1 MGSLAIDGLIS
12 GLNTT
17 DLINQLMSVEAQ
29 PQTLLKNKVTT
40 TQTLVSAFQSL
51 NTSVA
56 SLASYAKAT
65 ALPTAANLFT
75 ATSTASSVS
84 VTAGTGAAPGQI
96 DLSVTSVAKTQV
108 SVTAAMSQWPD
119 SPATF
124 TIVKADGTK
133 VELTAASTSMSDI
146 ADAINSSSAGVKA
159 SRVAAGTNGT
169 DPLYRLQLSSAA
181 TGAAGS
187 FQVFRGTAADVTGG
201 TATNLLTSTGAAT
214 VQAASDASVTLW
226 AGTTAEQVITS
237 ASNTFTDILPGVN
250 VTVSKVEASPVS
262 VTIAKDTAAVGKLAE
277 NLVANLTSVFNF
289 IGSKSTVTQGTDA
302 SGSAV
307 TSAGVFTGN
316 STVRDVNERIMS
328 AATAPV
334 NGKSPSEIG
343 ISITKDGGI
352 TYDSAKFT
360 AALANDPAG
369 TQAMLKT
376 ISDRVATAADSASNQ
391 YTGSITQVI
400 TGQQSSLKSLGDQI
414 DSWDVRLASQRA
426 GLERTYSALEVSL
439 SNLQAQSSWL
449 TSQLAGLSSSTG
461 STS

>member
-17 DLINQLMSVEAQ
+17 DLINKLMSVEAQ
-29 PQTLLKNKVTT
+29 PQTLLKNKVST

-75 ATSTASSVS
+75 ASSSAPSVT
-84 VTAGTGAAPGQI
+84 VTAGTSASPGQI
-96 DLSVTSVAKTQV
+96 DLSVTAVAKAQV

-124 TIVKADGTK
+124 TVVKADGTK
-133 VELTAASTSMSDI
+133 VELTAASTAMSDI
-146 ADAINSSSAGVKA
+146 ADAINASSAGVKA
-159 SRVAAGTNGT
+159 SRVAAGSNGT
-169 DPLYRLQLSSAA
+169 DPLYRLQLSSSA
-181 TGAAGS
+181 TGTDGA
-187 FQVFRGTAADVTGG
+187 FQVFRGTAAEVTAG
-201 TATNLLTSTGAAT
+201 TAPNLLTETGAAT
-214 VQAASDASVTLW
+214 VQSASNASVTLW
-226 AGTTAEQVITS
+226 AGTAAEQVITS
-237 ASNTFTDILPGVN
+237 ATNTFSDILPGVS

-262 VTIAKDTAAVGKLAE
+262 VTVAKDAAAVGKLAE

-289 IGSKSTVTQGTDA
+289 IASKSTVTKGTD
-302 SGSAV
+302 STGSAT

-316 STVRDVNERIMS
+316 STARDVNARIMT

-334 NGKSPSEIG
+334 NGRSPSEIG
-343 ISITKDGGI
+343 ITITKDGGV
-352 TYDSAKFT
+352 TYDSAKFS
-360 AALANDPAG
+360 AALAKDPAG
-369 TQAMLKT
+369 TQAMLQT
-376 ISDRVATAADSASNQ
+376 ISDRVATAADAASNQ

-449 TSQLAGLSSSTG
+449 TSQLAGLSTG
-461 STS
+461 SNA